1 MSGGGRDCADKE
13 AEAMIAAAGKA
24 AVEKARRSSDSA
36 AVSVLH
42 QARPPPRAPD
52 F

>member
-13 AEAMIAAAGKA
+13 AEAMIAAADKA
-24 AVEKARRSSDSA
+24 AVEKARRSSTDST

-42 QARPPPRAPD
+42 QALNPTP
-52 F
+52 